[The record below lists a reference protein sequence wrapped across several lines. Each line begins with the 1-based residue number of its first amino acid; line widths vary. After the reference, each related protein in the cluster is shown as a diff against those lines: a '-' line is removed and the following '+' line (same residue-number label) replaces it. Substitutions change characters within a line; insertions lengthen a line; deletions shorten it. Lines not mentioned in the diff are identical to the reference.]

1 MALNSKHQ
9 QFINE
14 YLKCWNATK
23 AYQLVYP
30 KASEESARR
39 LGSNLLTNVD
49 ISAAI
54 QQRLDENAMS
64 ANEVLQ
70 RLADHG
76 RGTLADFVSVN
87 ESGWSVDL
95 DKAQKAEKLHLLKKI
110 TRTEKTLK
118 SKGNEET
125 TVVTSIELH
134 DVQNALTLLG
144 KNLGIFSDQVKLI
157 NELDRALDQLEKNL
171 DYDTYRNILSIL
183 ANSGVGGASAAKN
196 REAASG
202 NQE

>member
-1 MALNSKHQ
+1 MALSRKQ
-9 QFINE
+9 TVFIDE
-14 YLKCWNATK
+14 YLKCWNATQ
-23 AYQLVYP
+23 AAIRAGYP
-30 KASEESARR
+30 EKSARTV
-39 LGSNLLTNVD
+39 GSENLAKPD

-54 QQRLDENAMS
+54 QKRLDENAMS

-95 DKAQKAEKLHLLKKI
+95 DKAQQAEKLHLLKKI
-110 TRTEKTLK
+110 TRTEKTFK

-157 NELDRALDQLEKNL
+157 NELDRALDLLETNL
-171 DYDTYRNILSIL
+171 DDDTYRNILSIL